1 MLYCRYFS
9 KPTDERSRPEHRRA
23 KAATARAEQRSGTC
37 CSREK
42 TSEVRSCRW
51 QYSAASLGLGS

>member
-1 MLYCRYFS
+1 MLRCRSFS
-9 KPTDERSRPEHRRA
+9 EPTDERSRPEHRRA
-23 KAATARAEQRSGTC
+23 KAATGRAKQRAGTC

-42 TSEVRSCRW
+42 TSEARNSRW

>member
-23 KAATARAEQRSGTC
+23 KAATRQAKQRTGT
-37 CSREK
+37 REK
-42 TSEVRSCRW
+42 ASEVRSSRW

>member
-1 MLYCRYFS
+1 MLRCRCFS

-23 KAATARAEQRSGTC
+23 KAATRRTKQRAGTC

-42 TSEVRSCRW
+42 ASEVHNSRW